1 MFELDIEQKDAELL
15 KKYIPNYR
23 INLIDAG
30 NVKHLERF
38 RTDLQQ
44 VFGMLQCRSEKEKL
58 QEYIRKNKDYFES
71 VDVETYQA
79 MRELLRSK
87 RIMRDMSSAGKEEKI
102 DMCRAME
109 EWYADAVRE
118 GRAAGMKQGIAE
130 GLAEGR
136 TEGRAEGRKVIIRTM
151 LTKGLSPEEIASYTD
166 ATDEEIDQVR
176 KEMEK

>member
-1 MFELDIEQKDAELL
+1 M
-15 KKYIPNYR
+15 
-23 INLIDAG
+23 
-30 NVKHLERF
+30 
-38 RTDLQQ
+38 
-44 VFGMLQCRSEKEKL
+44 
-58 QEYIRKNKDYFES
+58 
-71 VDVETYQA
+71 DVETYQA
-79 MRELLRSK
+79 MRELLRSE

-136 TEGRAEGRKVIIRTM
+136 AKGRAEGRAEGRKVIIRTM

>member
-1 MFELDIEQKDAELL
+1 MFKLDIEQKDAELL

-30 NVKHLERF
+30 NVEHLERF

-58 QEYIRKNKDYFES
+58 QEYIRKNKDYFEN

-79 MRELLRSK
+79 MRELLRSE
-87 RIMRDMSSAGKEEKI
+87 RIMRDMSSAGKEGKI

-118 GRAAGMKQGIAE
+118 GKAAGMKQGIAE

-136 TEGRAEGRKVIIRTM
+136 TEGRAEGRKAIIRTM
-151 LTKGLSPEEIASYTD
+151 FTKGLSAEKITSYTD

>member
-1 MFELDIEQKDAELL
+1 
-15 KKYIPNYR
+15 
-23 INLIDAG
+23 
-30 NVKHLERF
+30 
-38 RTDLQQ
+38 
-44 VFGMLQCRSEKEKL
+44 MLQCRSEKEKL
-58 QEYIRKNKDYFES
+58 QEYIRKNKDYFEN

-79 MRELLRSK
+79 MRELLRSE
-87 RIMRDMSSAGKEEKI
+87 RIMRDMSSAGKEGKI

-118 GRAAGMKQGIAE
+118 GREAGMEQGIAE

-136 TEGRAEGRKVIIRTM
+136 AKGRAEGRAEGRKVIIRTM